1 MRRADYLTRCVTI
14 SLKRRVGWLLLAVTA
29 ALAIA
34 AQLGLGTLALMGV
47 SILVA
52 VVVAGG
58 IALSSWWRHA
68 RDIDS
73 TPTSQTHWSHRGSTP
88 H

>member
-1 MRRADYLTRCVTI
+1 MTI
-14 SLKRRVGWLLLAVTA
+14 SLKRRVGWILLAVTA
-29 ALAIA
+29 ALVIA
-34 AQLGLGTLALMGV
+34 VQLGLGPLALAGV
-47 SILVA
+47 AVAVA

-73 TPTSQTHWSHRGSTP
+73 SPAPQVSWTPPGSAR